1 MHTAHQAM
9 EKTMREFAVAK
20 VGKSFGTHGE
30 LTINLYDTFPSDF
43 TTEEPLFVFIDKLA
57 VPLFFDSFE
66 RRGQRGAVGA
76 FADFDTPYRAAEL
89 IGKELYMG
97 LAEELLGIDA
107 EDDAEVGDDDEL
119 YLEDMVGYKTIFEGT
134 EGTVE
139 GEIVDFEDSEW
150 NPLFIIEVGGKEV
163 MIPAADDFIVE
174 FSVEDKWVRLNVPEG
189 LLDLN

>member
-1 MHTAHQAM
+1 MNG
-9 EKTMREFAVAK
+9 FAVAK
-20 VGKSFGTHGE
+20 VGKNFGTHGE

-43 TTEEPLFVFIDKLA
+43 TIEEPLFVYIDKLV

-89 IGKELYMG
+89 IGKELFMG
-97 LAEELLGIDA
+97 LADDLLGIEPA
-107 EDDAEVGDDDEL
+107 VDDDDDDDEL
-119 YLEDMVGYKTIFEGT
+119 YLEDMVGYAATFEGN
-134 EGTVE
+134 ELE

-150 NPLFIIEVGGKEV
+150 NPLFIVAIGDKEV

-174 FSVEDKWVRLNVPEG
+174 FSIERKSVRFDLPDG

>member
-1 MHTAHQAM
+1 MHNTAHQAM

-89 IGKELYMG
+89 IGKELCMG

-107 EDDAEVGDDDEL
+107 YDDEVGDDDEL

-134 EGTVE
+134 EGIE
-139 GEIVDFEDSEW
+139 GKIVDFEDSEW
-150 NPLFIIEVGGKEV
+150 NPLFIVEVGGKEV

-174 FSVEDKWVRLNVPEG
+174 FSVENKWVRLNVPEG

>member
-1 MHTAHQAM
+1 M
-9 EKTMREFAVAK
+9 KEFAVAK

-43 TTEEPLFVFIDKLA
+43 TIEEPLFVYIDKLV

-76 FADFDTPYRAAEL
+76 FADLDTPYRAAEL

-97 LAEELLGIDA
+97 LTEEILGIEPDT
-107 EDDAEVGDDDEL
+107 DDTDDDDDEL
-119 YLEDMVGYKTIFEGT
+119 YLEDMVGYEATFEGS
-134 EGTVE
+134 ELSGQ
-139 GEIVDFEDSEW
+139 IVDFEDSEW
-150 NPLFIIEVGGKEV
+150 NPLFIIEVDGKEV

-174 FSVEDKWVRLNVPEG
+174 FSVENKWVRLSLPEG

>member
-1 MHTAHQAM
+1 
-9 EKTMREFAVAK
+9 MREFAVAK

-97 LAEELLGIDA
+97 MAEELLGI
-107 EDDAEVGDDDEL
+107 EPYDDEEGDDDDEL
-119 YLEDMVGYKTIFEGT
+119 YLEDMVGYTATFEG
-134 EGTVE
+134 VE
-139 GEIVDFEDSEW
+139 QSGEIVDFEDSEW
-150 NPLFIIEVGGKEV
+150 NPLFIIEIEGREV

-174 FSVEDKWVRLNVPEG
+174 FSEECKSVHFSLPEG

>member
-1 MHTAHQAM
+1 
-9 EKTMREFAVAK
+9 MREFAVAK

-107 EDDAEVGDDDEL
+107 YDDEEGDDDEL

-134 EGTVE
+134 EGIE

-150 NPLFIIEVGGKEV
+150 NPLFIVEVGGKEV

>member
-1 MHTAHQAM
+1 M
-9 EKTMREFAVAK
+9 KEFAVAK

-43 TTEEPLFVFIDKLA
+43 TIEEPLFVFIDKLA

-76 FADFDTPYRAAEL
+76 FADLDTPYRAAEL
-89 IGKELYMG
+89 IGKELFMG
-97 LAEELLGIDA
+97 LEEELLGLEPEG
-107 EDDAEVGDDDEL
+107 EDEYDDDGEL
-119 YLEDMVGYKTIFEGT
+119 YLEDMVGYKTTFEGV
-134 EGTVE
+134 EGIE

-150 NPLFIIEVGGKEV
+150 NPLFIINLGGKEV

-174 FSVEDKWVRLNVPEG
+174 FSIENKTVHFALPDG